1 MDDPTCRI
9 HHASRGAATTPLI
22 AIPALPNGQRQ
33 FEQGEIGPD
42 CSGRPA
48 SLGLRIGVEASG
60 PPLQAGRSI
69 KNRNTPPWNGSR
81 MRSGDTCPTLRS
93 GSPARPRC
101 RRRMRNGRNLRCAGR
116 LTGDGQTVSTHA
128 QSDTSSS
135 AIPVPHCAK

>member
-33 FEQGEIGPD
+33 FEQREIGPD

-60 PPLQAGRSI
+60 PPLSGRPV
-69 KNRNTPPWNGSR
+69 KALGENQKPKH
-81 MRSGDTCPTLRS
+81 
-93 GSPARPRC
+93 PAMERVADAF
-101 RRRMRNGRNLRCAGR
+101 G
-116 LTGDGQTVSTHA
+116 
-128 QSDTSSS
+128 
-135 AIPVPHCAK
+135 